1 MTKGETMGNYVLR
14 KKNDYESPTYSIG
27 EIEPWEIIYMVLLEK
42 EKICLN
48 FRDKVIYEAIINE
61 QYSKMSEIR
70 KQRVNDLPNKMEEYH
85 SDSDH
90 EFKYV
95 ISPDGD
101 FTHKEYKL
109 KKELLILEEMLDK
122 YNQGQADD
130 KYNSYEVV
138 PISTKD
144 FPITALKDYFN
155 E

>member
-1 MTKGETMGNYVLR
+1 MGSYVLR
-14 KKNDYESPTYSIG
+14 KKNNYESSIYSIG

-42 EKICLN
+42 EKICLS

-61 QYSKMSEIR
+61 QYSKMTERR
-70 KQRVNDLPNKMEEYH
+70 KERVKDLPNKMEEYY

-109 KKELLILEEMLDK
+109 KKELLDLEEILDK
-122 YNQGQADD
+122 YNQEQVDD
-130 KYNSYEVV
+130 KCNAYEVV
-138 PISTKD
+138 PISMKD
-144 FPITALKDYFN
+144 FPITVLKDYF

>member
-1 MTKGETMGNYVLR
+1 MGSYVLR
-14 KKNDYESPTYSIG
+14 KKNNYESSIYSIG

-42 EKICLN
+42 EKICLS

-61 QYSKMSEIR
+61 QYSKMSERR
-70 KQRVNDLPNKMEEYH
+70 KERVKDLPNKMEEYY

-109 KKELLILEEMLDK
+109 KKELLDLEEILDK
-122 YNQGQADD
+122 YNQEQVDD
-130 KYNSYEVV
+130 KCNAYEVV
-138 PISTKD
+138 PISMKD
-144 FPITALKDYFN
+144 FPITVLKDYF

>member
-1 MTKGETMGNYVLR
+1 MTKGEAMGSYVLR
-14 KKNDYESPTYSIG
+14 KKNNYESSIYSIG

-42 EKICLN
+42 EKICLS

-61 QYSKMSEIR
+61 QYSKMTERR
-70 KQRVNDLPNKMEEYH
+70 KERVKDLPNKMEEYY

-109 KKELLILEEMLDK
+109 KKELLDLEEILDK
-122 YNQGQADD
+122 YNQEQVDD
-130 KYNSYEVV
+130 KCNAYEVV
-138 PISTKD
+138 PISMKD
-144 FPITALKDYFN
+144 FPITVLKDYF